1 MKGEGVMNVGLE
13 LAKVCEE
20 FICIL
25 EVLKTN
31 DLITEEEF
39 ILHSKIKE
47 KFIEEKSSLE
57 S

>member
-1 MKGEGVMNVGLE
+1 MNVGLE